1 MNAKAIMAATIN
13 AIGSPLNAFGVFA
26 VSSLTLIA
34 ENTTIMNKKPN
45 EVPTPFA
52 SEFKKL
58 KP

>member
-13 AIGSPLNAFGVFA
+13 AIGKPLKAFGVLA

-34 ENTTIMNKKPN
+34 ENTTMISKKPID
-45 EVPTPFA
+45 VPTPLA